1 MYSLLF
7 LFSFCTICT
16 HISIPSTLT
25 FDFPESRICSFNTFQ
40 VVPDAEPMYYRFHN
54 AENSKGQGVWQW
66 TQNAPG
72 ELLKRCAVPNSH
84 GAAYSPAKTH
94 KKLGLGI
101 LQEEL
106 DNLRGYIEKKD
117 SWYKTQTDSWWNRV
131 LETKFVPVWTPVKET
146 VQEGNLWAIGS
157 ALGFIET
164 DIVDKFLLNILNLWP
179 PSFDESETIPI
190 GSDKD
195 QTDAKHDIALC
206 SIRQWPTDTA
216 KLKCECR
223 HEKCVKDI
231 VGSYFQL
238 SQLQDRAADHRKK
251 KHVEFVY
258 NAIGMG
264 LDVLGL
270 IDPFGM
276 LADILNAGLSALQ
289 GKVIE
294 AILSVVAIT
303 PIMGWIFAPL

>member
-1 MYSLLF
+1 
-7 LFSFCTICT
+7 
-16 HISIPSTLT
+16 
-25 FDFPESRICSFNTFQ
+25 
-40 VVPDAEPMYYRFHN
+40 MYYRFHN

-66 TQNAPG
+66 TQNEPG
-72 ELLKRCAVPNSH
+72 ELLKRCARGDDRGRDNSAVPTANKSERQFLLPN
-84 GAAYSPAKTH
+84 SPAKTH

-294 AILSVVAIT
+294 AILSGVAIT